1 MAAAEE
7 EYASGMAAHAAGR
20 FDECVALLTTASR
33 SPQLRFATASLLG
46 RIHRQFGRT
55 DRAIEWFEQAAQAP
69 PPSREEG
76 HLLLYDLA
84 DVLESSGED
93 TRALAV
99 WKTRRE
105 SARFW
110 PSAVSDG
117 IFPSGGSTISE
128 VWWPTTFLP

>member
-1 MAAAEE
+1 EE
-7 EYASGMAAHAAGR
+7 EYARGMAAHAAGR
-20 FDECVALLTTASR
+20 LDECVALLTTASR

-55 DRAIEWFEQAAQAP
+55 DRAIECFEQAAQAP

-76 HLLLYDLA
+76 YLLLYELA

-99 WKTRRE
+99 WMELQADAGSYRDVSSRIERLAAMQTR
-105 SARFW
+105 
-110 PSAVSDG
+110 G
-117 IFPSGGSTISE
+117 
-128 VWWPTTFLP
+128 